1 MQFWKG
7 QRIVFKGLMGTVY
20 QDQGLDQTVKITLDR
35 EGNMV
40 FSVNPKKLS
49 VQSQES
55 VAAFDYFVGRKY
67 LP

>member
-55 VAAFDYFVGRKY
+55 VEAFDYFVGRKY